1 MKLPERTDPS
11 RIKLVTEESE
21 IEFDVEFKDERSD
34 NHVEIVYTKK
44 EGTESEID
52 EIDNCLNENYQK
64 VDNLNIEIDR
74 LTNDSDNLDNVVAV
88 LSGIVAGIL
97 DSLWVGEFSLD
108 RGTDWGKEKIN
119 KFVVKVAQTQGY
131 PSDDLKG
138 SISFLEKKFPLSS
151 DSNTPDFGGG
161 LQHHLRDFA
170 HHPTIIGLIFS
181 MLTQFTGKAYGTNTA
196 GSFLIVE
203 VKNKTFIGDNLPEK
217 FTYGFVYWFFHM
229 VSDLAGSS
237 STPGAGTGLPG
248 PLLSFAKKLSSLP
261 FFKNVQIG
269 DHSLSV
275 WISKLFNGTFFIKR
289 DGNGR
294 IIKESVK
301 RFDFRAELGVVFEI
315 GRQGI
320 PVLLNECIVRGFYF
334 IRRLTYEI
342 ENKNIRQLSALKNI
356 EWQKVLPWKNR
367 TIVRMLTISTTTFT
381 LFDLADA
388 AIRGALKSGG
398 NSAMFGK
405 EFILRVNFVGVGRFA
420 VAVGTDVSMGI
431 QRNNRRNERMAVFSE
446 QLYLMNAKIFYLQA
460 NTWVSAKNTEETIQ
474 EVFVMMENTTII
486 FIETWKA
493 NLQSMKNIGSYN
505 DGIDKHNPNLK
516 NEIFDLLKN

>member
-1 MKLPERTDPS
+1 MKSQEINKSPK
-11 RIKLVTEESE
+11 IKLVEKDYE
-21 IEFDVEFKDERSD
+21 IEFDFDYKYEGS
-34 NHVEIVYTKK
+34 NKK
-44 EGTESEID
+44 AKIISANKAGTEPEIA
-52 EIDNCLNENYQK
+52 EINNYLEENDQK
-64 VDNLNIEIDR
+64 IIDLNIEIDR
-74 LTNDSDNLDNVVAV
+74 LTNDSDNLDNLVAV
-88 LSGIVAGIL
+88 LSGIVAGIV

-108 RGTDWGKEKIN
+108 RGTNWSKEKIN

-131 PSDDLKG
+131 PFDDLKG

-217 FTYGFVYWFFHM
+217 FTFGFVYWFFHM

-261 FFKNVQIG
+261 FFQNVKIG
-269 DHSLSV
+269 DNSLSV

-294 IIKESVK
+294 IIRESVK

-315 GRQGI
+315 GRQTI

-334 IRRLTYEI
+334 IRRLTNEI
-342 ENKNIRQLSALKNI
+342 ENKNIKQLSALKNI
-356 EWQKVLPWKNR
+356 EWRKVLPWKNR

-388 AIRGALKSGG
+388 AVRGALKSGG

-446 QLYLMNAKIFYLQA
+446 QLYLMNAKIYYLQA
-460 NTWVSAKNTEETIQ
+460 NTWIAAKNTEETIQ
-474 EVFVMMENTTII
+474 EVFVMMENTTVI

-493 NLQSMKNIGSYN
+493 NLLSMKNISGYN
-505 DGIDKHNPNLK
+505 NGIEKHNPELK
-516 NEIFDLLKN
+516 NHLLDILKN